1 MTSQALEQSQQTILH
16 YQFVFKKTSTF
27 VYILLKYP
35 YMTRILEAATP
46 KRKTYTQKE
55 RAPRLIAP
63 ESYPKRAFD
72 LFFASLFL
80 LFFSPVF
87 LLTAAAVKLTLKG
100 PVIFKQKRAGFFGES
115 FTMYKFRSIDHDIF
129 ATKLG
134 EFLRKTYIDELPQF
148 WNVICG
154 QMSLVGP
161 RPHILEQVQ
170 MYQLW
175 QYRRLSVKPGITGLR
190 QIECVKN
197 DLDFNELIELDL
209 RYIDNQSFW
218 LDLKIIVKT
227 FIVLTSRLLKRSSL
241 H

>member
-115 FTMYKFRSIDHDIF
+115 FTMYKFRSIDHGSYT
-129 ATKLG
+129 TKFG
-134 EFLRKTYIDELPQF
+134 EFLRRTYIDELPQL

-154 QMSLVGP
+154 EMSLVGP
-161 RPHILEQVQ
+161 RPHMPEQAR
-170 MYQLW
+170 MYQHW
-175 QYRRLSVKPGITGLR
+175 QCRRLAVKPGITGLR
-190 QIECVKN
+190 QLSCIKD

-209 RYIDNQSFW
+209 EYIDNWSLR
-218 LDLKIIVKT
+218 LDLKIIAKT
-227 FIVLTSRLLKRSSL
+227 PVILTLKLLGWG
-241 H
+241 